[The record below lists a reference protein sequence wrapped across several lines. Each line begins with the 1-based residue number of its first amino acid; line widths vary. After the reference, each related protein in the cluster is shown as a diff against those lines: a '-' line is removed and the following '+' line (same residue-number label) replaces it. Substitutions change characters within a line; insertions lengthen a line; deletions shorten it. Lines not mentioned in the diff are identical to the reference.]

1 MRARRVRDVHRP
13 RGRRARALVPGAPRR
28 SPGCPDHDSRRHGRG
43 RASPSAPAGVR
54 GARRRPVRLLHAG
67 HPPHRS
73 GASRGPA
80 ESHAP
85 GDQGGARGQPLPLHR
100 VHEDPRRR
108 RARRL
113 ADRGSTMS
121 DDPRRS
127 SEGKHEFAVIGR
139 PLPKIDAWAKV
150 IGETKYADDLFL
162 PRMAYGRLLRSPHG
176 HALIKRI
183 DTSQDEEALC
193 TEKVRMVGDA
203 VAAVAAV
210 DEETAERACR
220 LIDVEY
226 EPLRALMSIEES
238 LAHPE
243 VRIHEYGD
251 GPNVHKNVALQFGDV
266 EAAFARADLVREDV
280 FFYEGNTHLPM
291 EQHAAVAQW
300 GADGKLTLWSST
312 QTPHYVHRL
321 LARILDVPA
330 AHIRVIA
337 TAVGGGFGG
346 KLDPFAHEIAACKL
360 SQLIG
365 RPVKIACTREEVFYI
380 HRGRHPVLMW
390 IKTGFTRE
398 GDITGCHLRTWLDG
412 GAYGSYGVASTF
424 YTGVINPV
432 TYKMPVYK
440 FEGARVFTNK
450 PPCGPKRGHGTPQ
463 PRFALECQL
472 DKAAEQLGLD
482 PAEMRKRILAE
493 PFTKTAN
500 HLTVTTIG
508 LGECID
514 RVVEASGWRT
524 KWRGFRSEGA
534 PTEPPPEPGCAGGA
548 RARTRR
554 GIGIACSAYLTGAG
568 TAVYWNSMPH
578 SGVILRADRSGG
590 VAVLC
595 GATDIGQGSD
605 SILAY
610 LPAEIL
616 GIDPKDVH
624 VHPADTSL
632 TPVDLGSYSSRVTLM
647 CGMAAIQASQRL
659 REVIAQAVARKLEVE
674 PGALAFRERKVGVAA
689 DWERAVPFAQAVELA
704 EAMHG
709 VLAFAGSYAP
719 PKRAGKYKG
728 GGVGPSPCY
737 SYSACVVELSVD
749 EETGEIELHDV
760 WIGHDLGRALNPLL
774 AEGQIEGSVY
784 MGIGEALMEGQ
795 IFRKGVHKNP
805 SLLEYKSPTTL
816 ETPEIHTFLVE
827 TDDPEGPFG
836 AKEAGQ
842 GPLLPVIPAI
852 ANAVYHA
859 VGVRCDEVPITPEM
873 ILKGLELRRQ
883 GRPARV
889 GPARIP
895 LFTFKAPVVVES
907 AFGQPADAIAVRPFQ
922 P

>member
-1 MRARRVRDVHRP
+1 MKD
-13 RGRRARALVPGAPRR
+13 GF
-28 SPGCPDHDSRRHGRG
+28 S
-43 RASPSAPAGVR
+43 
-54 GARRRPVRLLHAG
+54 
-67 HPPHRS
+67 
-73 GASRGPA
+73 
-80 ESHAP
+80 
-85 GDQGGARGQPLPLHR
+85 
-100 VHEDPRRR
+100 
-108 RARRL
+108 
-113 ADRGSTMS
+113 
-121 DDPRRS
+121 
-127 SEGKHEFAVIGR
+127 VIGQ

-150 IGETKYADDLFL
+150 TGETRYADDLVL
-162 PRMAYGRLLRSPHG
+162 PRMAYGKLLRSPHA
-176 HALIKRI
+176 HARIVTI
-183 DTSQDEEALC
+183 DTERARALPGVYSVITGHDLPRVKFGILPVSQDEEALC

-210 DEETAERACR
+210 DEETAETACR
-220 LIDVEY
+220 LIDVTY
-226 EPLRALMSIEES
+226 EPLPALMSIQES

-266 EAAFARADLVREDV
+266 DAAFAASHLVREDV
-280 FFYEGNTHLPM
+280 FFFEGNTHLPM
-291 EQHAAVAQW
+291 EQHAAVAQH

-321 LARILDVPA
+321 LAKILDMPG

-337 TAVGGGFGG
+337 APVGGGFGG

-360 SQLIG
+360 SQLTG

-390 IKTGFTRE
+390 LKTGFTKD
-398 GDITGCHLRTWLDG
+398 GDITGSHIRTWLDG

-482 PAEMRKRILAE
+482 PADLRRRIVHE

-514 RVVEASGWRT
+514 KVVEASGWRD
-524 KWRGFRSEGA
+524 K
-534 PTEPPPEPGCAGGA
+534 
-548 RARTRR
+548 RARFAQAASQSEAKPLWRSR
-554 GIGIACSAYLTGAG
+554 KRKGIGIAGSSYMTGAG
-568 TAVYWNSMPH
+568 TAIYWNNMPH
-578 SGVILRADRSGG
+578 SGVVVRADRSGG
-590 VAVLC
+590 VTILC

-610 LPAEIL
+610 LPAEVL
-616 GIDPKDVH
+616 GLPPKDIH

-647 CGMAAIQASQRL
+647 CGVAAIQAATRL
-659 REVIAQAVARKLEVE
+659 KTVIARAVATKLGVAPE
-674 PGALAFRERKVGVAA
+674 ALVFRDRQVGVAD
-689 DWERAVPFAQAVELA
+689 DWDKAVPFAQAVELG

-709 VLAFAGSYAP
+709 VLAFPGSYAP
-719 PKRAGKYKG
+719 PKRAGKFKG

-737 SYSACVVELSVD
+737 SYSACVVELTVD
-749 EETGEIELHDV
+749 EDTGWIELDEIWIAHD
-760 WIGHDLGRALNPLL
+760 IGRALNPLL
-774 AEGQIEGSVY
+774 VEGQVEGSIY

-795 IFRKGVHKNP
+795 VFRKGLHKHP

-816 ETPEIHTFLVE
+816 ETPEIHTLLVE

-852 ANAVYHA
+852 ANAIYDA
-859 VGVRCDEVPITPEM
+859 VGVRMDQVPITPDM
-873 ILKGLELRRQ
+873 VLRGLELKRQ
-883 GRPARV
+883 GK
-889 GPARIP
+889 PARIGPDRLP
-895 LFTFKAPVVVES
+895 LFTFKEPLVVES
-907 AFGQPADAIAVRPFQ
+907 AFGQPAEAIATRPFAD
-922 P
+922 PEPTP

>member
-1 MRARRVRDVHRP
+1 MN
-13 RGRRARALVPGAPRR
+13 
-28 SPGCPDHDSRRHGRG
+28 
-43 RASPSAPAGVR
+43 
-54 GARRRPVRLLHAG
+54 
-67 HPPHRS
+67 
-73 GASRGPA
+73 
-80 ESHAP
+80 
-85 GDQGGARGQPLPLHR
+85 
-100 VHEDPRRR
+100 
-108 RARRL
+108 
-113 ADRGSTMS
+113 
-121 DDPRRS
+121 
-127 SEGKHEFAVIGR
+127 KHEFSVVGQ

-150 IGETKYADDLFL
+150 TGETRYADDLVL
-162 PRMAYGRLLRSPHG
+162 PRMAFGKLLRSAHPH
-176 HALIKRI
+176 ARLRAI
-183 DTSQDEEALC
+183 DTTRARALPGVLAVITGHDLPRVKFGILPVSQDEEALC
-193 TEKVRMVGDA
+193 TEKVRMVGDPL
-203 VAAVAAV
+203 AAVAAV
-210 DEETAERACR
+210 DEETAEAACR
-220 LIDVEY
+220 LIEVDY
-226 EPLRALMSIEES
+226 EPLPALMSIQES

-266 EAAFARADLVREDV
+266 EAAFAASHLVREDV
-280 FFYEGNTHLPM
+280 FYFEGNTHLPM
-291 EQHAAVAQW
+291 EQHAAVAHF
-300 GADGKLTLWSST
+300 GPDGKLTLWSST

-321 LARILDVPA
+321 LARILDLPG

-337 TAVGGGFGG
+337 APVGGGFGG

-360 SQLIG
+360 SQLTG

-390 IKTGFTRE
+390 LKTGFTQD
-398 GDITGCHLRTWLDG
+398 GDITGSHIRTWLDG

-432 TYKMPVYK
+432 TYRMPVYK

-463 PRFALECQL
+463 PRFGLECQL

-482 PAEMRKRILAE
+482 PADLRRRILHE

-508 LGECID
+508 LGDCLD
-514 RVVEASGWRT
+514 KVVEASGWRD
-524 KWRGFRSEGA
+524 K
-534 PTEPPPEPGCAGGA
+534 
-548 RARTRR
+548 RARFAAAVDPPAQPWLPRRRR
-554 GIGIACSAYLTGAG
+554 GIGIAASAYMTGAG
-568 TAVYWNSMPH
+568 TAIYWNSMPH
-578 SGVILRADRSGG
+578 SGVIVRADRSGG
-590 VAVLC
+590 VAVQC

-610 LPAEIL
+610 LPAEVL
-616 GIDPKDVH
+616 GIEPRDVH

-647 CGMAAIQASQRL
+647 CGIAAIQAATRL
-659 REVIAQAVARKLEVE
+659 RAAIAGAVAARLGVAPER
-674 PGALAFRERKVGVAA
+674 LAFRDGKVGVPD
-689 DWERAVPFAQAVELA
+689 DWERAVPFAQAVELG

-709 VLAFAGSYAP
+709 VLAFPGSYAP

-737 SYSACVVELSVD
+737 SYSACVVELTVD
-749 EETGEIELHDV
+749 EDTGWIELGEIWIAHDV
-760 WIGHDLGRALNPLL
+760 GRALNPLL
-774 AEGQIEGSVY
+774 VEGQVEGSVY
-784 MGIGEALMEGQ
+784 MGLGEALMEAQ
-795 IFRKGVHKNP
+795 VFRKGLHKHP

-816 ETPEIHTFLVE
+816 ETPEIHTLLVE

-859 VGVRCDEVPITPEM
+859 IGVRMDQVPITPDM
-873 ILKGLELRRQ
+873 VLRGLELKRQ
-883 GRPARV
+883 GK
-889 GPARIP
+889 PARIGPDALP
-895 LFTFKAPVVVES
+895 LFTFKEPLVVES
-907 AFGQPADAIAVRPFQ
+907 AFGQPAEAIAVRPFADERA
-922 P
+922 

>member
-1 MRARRVRDVHRP
+1 MSKNRFSVV
-13 RGRRARALVPGAPRR
+13 
-28 SPGCPDHDSRRHGRG
+28 
-43 RASPSAPAGVR
+43 
-54 GARRRPVRLLHAG
+54 
-67 HPPHRS
+67 
-73 GASRGPA
+73 
-80 ESHAP
+80 
-85 GDQGGARGQPLPLHR
+85 GQ
-100 VHEDPRRR
+100 
-108 RARRL
+108 
-113 ADRGSTMS
+113 
-121 DDPRRS
+121 
-127 SEGKHEFAVIGR
+127 
-139 PLPKIDAWAKV
+139 PLPKIDAWGKV
-150 IGETKYADDLFL
+150 TGETRYADDLAL
-162 PRMAYGRLLRSPHG
+162 PRLAHGRLLRSA
-176 HALIKRI
+176 HAHARIAGI
-183 DTSQDEEALC
+183 DTSRARALPGVYAVITGADLPRVKFGILPVSQDEEALC

-203 VAAVAAV
+203 IAAVAAV

-220 LIDVEY
+220 LIEVEY
-226 EPLRALMSIEES
+226 EPLPALMSIQDS

-243 VRIHEYGD
+243 IRIHEYGD

-280 FFYEGNTHLPM
+280 FHFEGNTHLPM
-291 EQHAAVAQW
+291 EQHAAVAHW
-300 GADGKLTLWSST
+300 MADGKLTLWSST

-321 LARILDVPA
+321 LAKILDVPA
-330 AHIRVIA
+330 AHIRVVA
-337 TAVGGGFGG
+337 APVGGGFGG

-360 SQLIG
+360 SQLTG

-390 IKTGFTRE
+390 IKTGFTKQ

-482 PAEMRKRILAE
+482 PADMRRRIVAE

-508 LGECID
+508 LEECID
-514 RVVEASGWRT
+514 KVVEASGWRDKRPRYQAAAAAQT
-524 KWRGFRSEGA
+524 PKPLWQPRLRKGV
-534 PTEPPPEPGCAGGA
+534 
-548 RARTRR
+548 
-554 GIGIACSAYLTGAG
+554 GIACSAYMTGAG
-568 TAVYWNSMPH
+568 TAIYWNNMPH
-578 SGVILRADRSGG
+578 SGVVVRADRSGG
-590 VAVLC
+590 VTILC

-610 LPAEIL
+610 LVAEVL
-616 GIDPKDVH
+616 GIEPKDVH

-647 CGMAAIQASQRL
+647 CGQAAIQAGERL
-659 REVIAQAVARKLEVE
+659 KAAVFKAVAAKLGVDAS
-674 PGALAFRERKVGVAA
+674 ALVARERKIGVAD
-689 DWERAVPFAQAVELA
+689 DWDKALTFAQAVELG

-709 VLAFAGSYAP
+709 VLAFPGSYAP

-737 SYSACVVELSVD
+737 SYSACVVELTVD
-749 EETGEIELHDV
+749 EDTGTVVLDDV
-760 WIGHDLGRALNPLL
+760 WIAHDIGRALNPLL
-774 AEGQIEGSVY
+774 VEGQVEGSIY
-784 MGIGEALMEGQ
+784 MGIGEALMEEQ
-795 IFRKGVHKNP
+795 VFRKHLHKTP
-805 SLLEYKSPTTL
+805 SMLDYKSPTTL
-816 ETPEIHTFLVE
+816 ETPEIHTYLVE

-852 ANAVYHA
+852 ANAIYQA
-859 VGVRCDEVPITPEM
+859 VGVRIDEVPITPDK
-873 ILKGLELRRQ
+873 IVKGLELKRQ
-883 GRPARV
+883 GK
-889 GPARIP
+889 PARIGPDKLP
-895 LFTFKAPVVVES
+895 LFTFKEPLVVDS
-907 AFGQPADAIAVRPFQ
+907 AFGQPAEAIAVRPFAEET
-922 P
+922 PR

>member
-1 MRARRVRDVHRP
+1 MSSQAKDRFTVV
-13 RGRRARALVPGAPRR
+13 
-28 SPGCPDHDSRRHGRG
+28 
-43 RASPSAPAGVR
+43 
-54 GARRRPVRLLHAG
+54 
-67 HPPHRS
+67 
-73 GASRGPA
+73 
-80 ESHAP
+80 
-85 GDQGGARGQPLPLHR
+85 GQ
-100 VHEDPRRR
+100 
-108 RARRL
+108 
-113 ADRGSTMS
+113 
-121 DDPRRS
+121 
-127 SEGKHEFAVIGR
+127 

-150 IGETKYADDLFL
+150 TGETRYADDMVL
-162 PRMAYGRLLRSPHG
+162 PRMAYAKLLRST
-176 HALIKRI
+176 HAHARI
-183 DTSQDEEALC
+183 VRVDTERARAVPGVLAVITGADLPRVKFGILPVSQDEEALC
-193 TEKVRMVGDA
+193 VEKVRMVGDA

-210 DEETAERACR
+210 DEETAERACE

-226 EPLRALMSIEES
+226 EPLTALMSIEES

-251 GPNVHKNVALQFGDV
+251 GPNVHKNVSLQFGDV
-266 EAAFARADLVREDV
+266 EPAFARADLVREDV
-280 FFYEGNTHLPM
+280 FYFEGNTHLPM
-291 EQHAAVAQW
+291 EQHAAVAHW

-321 LARILDVPA
+321 LAKILDVPG

-337 TAVGGGFGG
+337 APVGGGFGG

-360 SQLIG
+360 SQLTG
-365 RPVKIACTREEVFYI
+365 RPVKIALTREEVFYV

-390 IKTGFTRE
+390 IKTGFTKDGE
-398 GDITGCHLRTWLDG
+398 VTGCHLKTWLDG

-432 TYKMPVYK
+432 TYKIPVYK

-482 PAEMRKRILAE
+482 PADMRRRIVAD

-514 RVVEASGWRT
+514 KVVEASGWRA
-524 KWRGFRSEGA
+524 KREAFARGVHVGDAALGE
-534 PTEPPPEPGCAGGA
+534 
-548 RARTRR
+548 RR
-554 GIGIACSAYLTGAG
+554 RKGIGIACSAYMTGAG
-568 TAVYWNSMPH
+568 TAIYWNNMPH
-578 SGVILRADRSGG
+578 SGVVLRADRSGS
-590 VAVLC
+590 VTVLC

-610 LPAEIL
+610 LPAEVL
-616 GIDPKDVH
+616 GIAPRDVH
-624 VHPADTSL
+624 VHPADTAL

-647 CGMAAIQASQRL
+647 CGVAAIQAAERL
-659 REVIAQAVARKLEVE
+659 R
-674 PGALAFRERKVGVAA
+674 GALAEAVGKKLGASPDSVVFRDGKVGVAE
-689 DWERAVPFAQAVELA
+689 DWDKAVAFAQAVELG

-709 VLAFAGSYAP
+709 VLAFPGSYAP
-719 PKRAGKYKG
+719 PKRAGKFKG

-749 EETGEIELHDV
+749 EDTAEIHLDEV
-760 WIGHDLGRALNPLL
+760 WIAHDIGRALNPLL
-774 AEGQIEGSVY
+774 VEGQVEGSVY
-784 MGIGEALMEGQ
+784 MGIGEALMEAQ
-795 IFRKGVHKNP
+795 VFRGDLHKAP
-805 SLLEYKSPTTL
+805 SMLDYKSPTTL
-816 ETPEIHTFLVE
+816 ETPPIHTMLVE
-827 TDDPEGPFG
+827 TDDPEGPYG

-859 VGVRCDEVPITPEM
+859 VGVRVDEVPITADKV
-873 ILKGLELRRQ
+873 LKGLELKRQ
-883 GRPARV
+883 GKPARI
-889 GPARIP
+889 GPERIP
-895 LFTFKAPVVVES
+895 LFTFKEPLAVES
-907 AFGQPADAIAVRPFQ
+907 AFGQPLDAIAERPFAGNG
-922 P
+922 PSR

>member
-1 MRARRVRDVHRP
+1 M
-13 RGRRARALVPGAPRR
+13 
-28 SPGCPDHDSRRHGRG
+28 S
-43 RASPSAPAGVR
+43 
-54 GARRRPVRLLHAG
+54 
-67 HPPHRS
+67 
-73 GASRGPA
+73 
-80 ESHAP
+80 
-85 GDQGGARGQPLPLHR
+85 
-100 VHEDPRRR
+100 EDPRR
-108 RARRL
+108 
-113 ADRGSTMS
+113 
-121 DDPRRS
+121 P
-127 SEGKHEFAVIGR
+127 SEGKHEFAVIGQ

-176 HALIKRI
+176 HALIRRI
-183 DTSQDEEALC
+183 DTSQARALPGVYAVITGADLPRVKFGILPVSQDEEALC

-243 VRIHEYGD
+243 IRIHEYGD

-291 EQHAAVAQW
+291 EQHAAVASA
-300 GADGKLTLWSST
+300 GPDGKLTLWSST

-321 LARILDVPA
+321 LAQILKMPA

-337 TAVGGGFGG
+337 TPVGGGFGG
-346 KLDPFAHEIAACKL
+346 KLDPFAHEIAACRL
-360 SQLIG
+360 SQLTG

-390 IKTGFTRE
+390 IKTGFRKDGE
-398 GDITGCHLRTWLDG
+398 ITGCHLRTWLDG

-463 PRFALECQL
+463 PRFALECQI

-514 RVVEASGWRT
+514 RVVEASGWREKRAKPRAT
-524 KWRGFRSEGA
+524 GPRKRGV
-534 PTEPPPEPGCAGGA
+534 
-548 RARTRR
+548 
-554 GIGIACSAYLTGAG
+554 GIACSAYLTGAG
-568 TAVYWNSMPH
+568 TAVYWNNMPH
-578 SGVILRADRSGG
+578 SGVIVRADRSGC
-590 VAVLC
+590 VAILC
-595 GATDIGQGSD
+595 GATDVGQGSD

-610 LPAEIL
+610 LPAEVL

-659 REVIAQAVARKLEVE
+659 REVIAQAVARKLEVD
-674 PGALAFRERKVGVAA
+674 PGELAFRERRVGVPD
-689 DWERAVPFAQAVELA
+689 DWEKALPFPQAVELA

-737 SYSACVVELSVD
+737 SYSACVVELTVD
-749 EETGEIELHDV
+749 QDTGEIELHDV
-760 WIGHDLGRALNPLL
+760 WIGHDVGRALNPLL
-774 AEGQIEGSVY
+774 AEGQVEGSVY
-784 MGIGEALMEGQ
+784 MGIGEAVMEGQ
-795 IFRKGVHKNP
+795 VFRKGVHKNP

-873 ILKGLELRRQ
+873 ILKGLELKRQ
-883 GRPARV
+883 GKPARV
-889 GPARIP
+889 GPERIP
-895 LFTFKAPVVVES
+895 RLRFKEPVVVES
-907 AFGQPADAIAVRPFQ
+907 AFGQPADAIAVRPFTQ
-922 P
+922 

>member
-1 MRARRVRDVHRP
+1 M
-13 RGRRARALVPGAPRR
+13 
-28 SPGCPDHDSRRHGRG
+28 S
-43 RASPSAPAGVR
+43 
-54 GARRRPVRLLHAG
+54 
-67 HPPHRS
+67 
-73 GASRGPA
+73 
-80 ESHAP
+80 E
-85 GDQGGARGQPLPLHR
+85 GARGSPKRLRGGPNRGHGP
-100 VHEDPRRR
+100 PRRR
-108 RARRL
+108 L
-113 ADRGSTMS
+113 
-121 DDPRRS
+121 
-127 SEGKHEFAVIGR
+127 
-139 PLPKIDAWAKV
+139 
-150 IGETKYADDLFL
+150 
-162 PRMAYGRLLRSPHG
+162 
-176 HALIKRI
+176 
-183 DTSQDEEALC
+183 
-193 TEKVRMVGDA
+193 
-203 VAAVAAV
+203 
-210 DEETAERACR
+210 
-220 LIDVEY
+220 
-226 EPLRALMSIEES
+226 
-238 LAHPE
+238 
-243 VRIHEYGD
+243 
-251 GPNVHKNVALQFGDV
+251 
-266 EAAFARADLVREDV
+266 
-280 FFYEGNTHLPM
+280 
-291 EQHAAVAQW
+291 
-300 GADGKLTLWSST
+300 
-312 QTPHYVHRL
+312 
-321 LARILDVPA
+321 
-330 AHIRVIA
+330 
-337 TAVGGGFGG
+337 
-346 KLDPFAHEIAACKL
+346 
-360 SQLIG
+360 
-365 RPVKIACTREEVFYI
+365 
-380 HRGRHPVLMW
+380 
-390 IKTGFTRE
+390 
-398 GDITGCHLRTWLDG
+398 
-412 GAYGSYGVASTF
+412 
-424 YTGVINPV
+424 
-432 TYKMPVYK
+432 
-440 FEGARVFTNK
+440 
-450 PPCGPKRGHGTPQ
+450 
-463 PRFALECQL
+463 ALEVQIEKPG
-472 DKAAEQLGLD
+472 DELGLV
-482 PAEMRKRILAE
+482 PAEMRRRIVCE

-514 RVVEASGWRT
+514 KVVEASGWRD
-524 KWRGFRSEGA
+524 KWRGWQ
-534 PTEPPPEPGCAGGA
+534 PPA
-548 RARTRR
+548 RRR
-554 GIGIACSAYLTGAG
+554 GPKRRGVGVACSAYMTGAG
-568 TAVYWNSMPH
+568 TAIYWNSMPH
-578 SGVILRADRSGG
+578 SGVVLRADRSGG
-590 VAVLC
+590 VSVLC

-610 LPAEIL
+610 LPAEVL
-616 GIDPKDVH
+616 GLDPKDVH
-624 VHPADTSL
+624 VHAADTTL

-647 CGMAAIQASQRL
+647 CGMAAIQAAERL
-659 REVIAQAVARKLEVE
+659 RAVIAQAVARKLEVE

-704 EAMHG
+704 ETTHG

-895 LFTFKAPVVVES
+895 VFTFKAPVVVES

>member
-1 MRARRVRDVHRP
+1 
-13 RGRRARALVPGAPRR
+13 
-28 SPGCPDHDSRRHGRG
+28 
-43 RASPSAPAGVR
+43 
-54 GARRRPVRLLHAG
+54 
-67 HPPHRS
+67 
-73 GASRGPA
+73 
-80 ESHAP
+80 
-85 GDQGGARGQPLPLHR
+85 
-100 VHEDPRRR
+100 
-108 RARRL
+108 
-113 ADRGSTMS
+113 MS
-121 DDPRRS
+121 KETFR
-127 SEGKHEFAVIGR
+127 VIGQ
-139 PLPKIDAWAKV
+139 PLPKIDAWGKV
-150 IGETKYADDLFL
+150 TGETRYADDLVL
-162 PRMAYGRLLRSPHG
+162 PRLAHGKLLRSA
-176 HALIKRI
+176 HAHARIVSI
-183 DTSQDEEALC
+183 DTARARALPGVLAVITGHDLPRVKFGILPVTQDEEALC

-210 DEETAERACR
+210 DEETAEAASR
-220 LIDVEY
+220 LIDVHY
-226 EPLRALMSIEES
+226 EPLPALMSIHES

-266 EAAFARADLVREDV
+266 DKAFAESHLVREDV
-280 FFYEGNTHLPM
+280 FYFEGNTHLPM
-291 EQHAAVAQW
+291 EQHAAVAHW
-300 GADGKLTLWSST
+300 MADGKLTLWSST

-321 LARILDVPA
+321 LAKILDVPG

-337 TAVGGGFGG
+337 APVGGGFGG

-360 SQLIG
+360 SQVTG
-365 RPVKIACTREEVFYI
+365 RPVKIALTREEVFYV

-398 GDITGCHLRTWLDG
+398 GDITGCHLKTWLDG

-482 PAEMRKRILAE
+482 PADLRRRIVAE

-514 RVVEASGWRT
+514 KVVEASGWRT
-524 KWRGFRSEGA
+524 KRARYAEA
-534 PTEPPPEPGCAGGA
+534 A
-548 RARTRR
+548 RADGVRPLWQPRKR
-554 GIGIACSAYLTGAG
+554 KGIGIAGSSYMTGAG
-568 TAVYWNSMPH
+568 TAIYWNSMPH
-578 SGVILRADRSGG
+578 SGVVVRADRSGG

-610 LPAEIL
+610 LPAEVL
-616 GIDPKDVH
+616 GIEPKDVH
-624 VHPADTSL
+624 VHPADTTL

-647 CGMAAIQASQRL
+647 CGMAAIQATTRL
-659 REVIAQAVARKLEVE
+659 REVVARAVARKLEVE
-674 PGALAFRERKVGVAA
+674 PERLVFRERKVGVPD
-689 DWERAVPFAQAVELA
+689 DWERAIAFPQAIELA

-737 SYSACVVELSVD
+737 SYSACVVELTVD
-749 EETGEIELHDV
+749 EDTGWIELDEIWIAHD
-760 WIGHDLGRALNPLL
+760 IGRALNPLL
-774 AEGQIEGSVY
+774 VEGQVEGSVY

-795 IFRKGVHKNP
+795 VFRKGLHKHP
-805 SLLEYKSPTTL
+805 SMLEYKSPTTL
-816 ETPEIHTFLVE
+816 ETPDIHTILVE

-852 ANAVYHA
+852 ANAVYNA
-859 VGVRCDEVPITPEM
+859 VQVRMDQVPITPDM
-873 ILKGLELRRQ
+873 VLRGLELKRR
-883 GRPARV
+883 GKA
-889 GPARIP
+889 ARIGPDKLP
-895 LFTFKAPVVVES
+895 LFKFKEPLVVES
-907 AFGQPADAIAVRPFQ
+907 AFGQPADAVAVRPFADKNGAGN
-922 P
+922 PL